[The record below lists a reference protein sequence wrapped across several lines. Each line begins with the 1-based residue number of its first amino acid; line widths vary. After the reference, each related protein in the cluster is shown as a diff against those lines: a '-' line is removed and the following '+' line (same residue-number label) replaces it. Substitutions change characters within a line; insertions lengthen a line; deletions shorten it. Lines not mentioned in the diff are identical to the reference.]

1 VLRLEPRPQPS
12 RAMFYLTPLLAVL
25 LTLAAGVVLFAALRK
40 PPLEALSLI
49 FIAPLTTLRGL
60 AELTVKATPLI
71 LIAIGLA
78 AGFRGGIWN
87 IGAEGQYVAGALAG
101 GSVALAFY
109 PATGWWLLPLMAL
122 AGIAGG
128 AAWGAIPALLRTR
141 FNANE
146 ILVSLMLSYVAVLLL
161 GSLVHGPLRDPDGLN
176 FPESRLFQTAMPL
189 IIPGTRA
196 HLGFVIALL
205 AAAVAWVLLEW
216 HLIGFQIKVLGQAPR
231 AASFGGF
238 SERRLV
244 WLCFLLSGGCAGL
257 AGLFE
262 AAGPVGQLVPQ
273 LPSGYGFT
281 AIIVAFLGR
290 LHPAGIVLAGL
301 LMALTYI
308 GGETAQ
314 IGMSLPSAATSVFQ
328 GMFLF
333 FLLACDVL
341 VSYRVRLKWRM
352 GNGEWGMGRGRRV
365 HHSPFATRHSRATG
379 E

>member
-1 VLRLEPRPQPS
+1 MLRLEPRLQPS
-12 RAMFYLTPLLAVL
+12 RAMFYAAPVIAIL
-25 LTLAAGVVLFAALRK
+25 LTLAAGAVLFAALRK
-40 PPLEALSLI
+40 PPLEALALI

-87 IGAEGQYVAGALAG
+87 IGAEGQFTVGALAG

-128 AAWGAIPALLRTR
+128 AAWAAIPAFLRTR
-141 FNANE
+141 FNTNE
-146 ILVSLMLSYVAVLLL
+146 ILVSLMLTYVAVLLL

-189 IIPGTRA
+189 LIPGTRA
-196 HLGFVIALL
+196 HVGFVVALL
-205 AAAVAWVLLEW
+205 AAAAAWALLEW
-216 HLIGFQIKVLGQAPR
+216 HLIGFQIKVMGQAPR

-238 SERRLV
+238 SEGRLV
-244 WLCFLLSGGCAGL
+244 WFCFLLSGGSAGL
-257 AGLFE
+257 AGLFD

-273 LPSGYGFT
+273 LPTGYGFT

-314 IGMSLPSAATSVFQ
+314 ISMSLPSAATAVFQ
-328 GMFLF
+328 GLFLF

-341 VSYRVRLKWRM
+341 VSYRLRWKWRM
-352 GNGEWGMGRGRRV
+352 GNGEWRVGNGRHV
-365 HHSPFATRHSRATG
+365 HHSPFATRHSRTAG

>member
-1 VLRLEPRPQPS
+1 MLRPPFRLEPRPQPS
-12 RAMFYLTPLLAVL
+12 QAMFYLMPVLAVL

-49 FIAPLTTLRGL
+49 FVAPLTTLRGL

-71 LIAIGLA
+71 LIAVGLA
-78 AGFRGGIWN
+78 AGFRAGIWN
-87 IGAEGQYVAGALAG
+87 IGAEGQFTIGALAG

-109 PATGWWLLPLMAL
+109 PAAGWWLLPLMAL

-146 ILVSLMLSYVAVLLL
+146 ILVSLMLTYVAVLLL

-176 FPESRLFQTAMPL
+176 FPESRLFQTPMPL

-196 HLGFVIALL
+196 HLGFVVALL
-205 AAAVAWVLLEW
+205 AAVVAWVLLEW
-216 HLIGFQIKVLGQAPR
+216 HLIGFQIRVLGQAPR

-273 LPSGYGFT
+273 LPAGYGFT

-314 IGMSLPSAATSVFQ
+314 ISMSLPSAATAVFQ
-328 GMFLF
+328 GLFLF

-341 VSYRVRLKWRM
+341 VSYRVRWNPL
-352 GNGEWGMGRGRRV
+352 
-365 HHSPFATRHSRATG
+365 SA
-379 E
+379 